1 MMEGLGYISTAEA
14 FIAARHRS
22 AWNAA
27 LRLAKT
33 KGIYTGVDIEPLTI
47 VNQLQR
53 LRGENQVEEV
63 MKNGSALCAI
73 LFPIARRRSLMRCS
87 RGVSVGRLDDLSSPS
102 SETMVLF
109 MMQPRPSGSSSLSSR
124 QSGVIAD

>member
-53 LRGENQVEEV
+53 PLWTSSSVSGAKTR
-63 MKNGSALCAI
+63 L
-73 LFPIARRRSLMRCS
+73 RRSSKTVVPC
-87 RGVSVGRLDDLSSPS
+87 VLSSFRS
-102 SETMVLF
+102 HVDA
-109 MMQPRPSGSSSLSSR
+109 
-124 QSGVIAD
+124 V